1 MVLSVNFGCKVTK
14 KKRYHQIF
22 CKKNEKK
29 HKLWL
34 SLHFALCTLHF
45 FYYLCNMKSF
55 FCRNMLFYACYAVVF
70 LAMVMAIVWVP
81 KVPLH
86 LAMNAFHT
94 PFLDRFMFFVSTL
107 AEWPLYVLMLLPLL
121 KRTWR
126 PLTALF
132 ACSELIS
139 VGLVQLLKHVFDMPR
154 PVEVIGLDNLPPL
167 CILHSP
173 LCPLPSALCTFT
185 YRHWYSFPS
194 GHTATFFVFAT
205 ILYLWLSTSA
215 SRTSSPSSASSPG
228 TPQRSLPLLGKGCL
242 QGGIGVFAFLGGY
255 SRIYLSQHFLLD
267 VCFGS
272 LIGLLSA
279 TFVFYLYERYA
290 TLRSN

>member
-1 MVLSVNFGCKVTK
+1 
-14 KKRYHQIF
+14 
-22 CKKNEKK
+22 
-29 HKLWL
+29 
-34 SLHFALCTLHF
+34 
-45 FYYLCNMKSF
+45 MKSF
-55 FCRNMLFYACYAVVF
+55 FCRHRLFYLAYAVAF
-70 LAMVMAIVWVP
+70 LAMVVAIVWVP

-94 PFLDRFMFFVSTL
+94 PFLDKFMFFVSTL

-121 KRTWR
+121 KKASR
-126 PLTALF
+126 PLTAIF
-132 ACSELIS
+132 ACAELIS
-139 VGLVQLLKHVFDMPR
+139 TGLVQVLKGLFAMSR
-154 PVEVIGLDNLPPL
+154 PVEVIGIDNLPPL
-167 CILHSP
+167 CLSLTGVHSP
-173 LCPLPSALCTFT
+173 LCTFT

-205 ILYLWLSTSA
+205 VCYLWLST
-215 SRTSSPSSASSPG
+215 RTSGASSPG
-228 TPQRSLPLLGKGCL
+228 TPQRSLPLLG
-242 QGGIGVFAFLGGY
+242 IEVFAFLGGY